1 MNIKSFIFL
10 FIGILLVAP
19 LLVSADELNTY
30 QFSDS
35 GNYVHYEGLVPCG
48 KDLWISSDEAGLND
62 VIMGHVPCQFC
73 HIFIMLATIMGFLL
87 TRLIPILA
95 VGMLLVAGIMYY
107 LALGNPEKFK
117 KVNKVFSGVLIGLVL
132 IYGAWLIIGALFS
145 ILGVAEWTG
154 LQSGWYQ
161 INCPVKHVV
170 YDAKEG
176 GSAPQICDGK
186 YGPEPLPGFLCVP
199 GGVLSPTL
207 GAMSWCAAVK
217 KCDEYTGLDQ
227 PEGSWELMSIF
238 THSRLK
244 SPFRQFLECGNCT
257 SWDLNCCKGDSHDR
271 AYWALE
277 NEMTADGVLAS
288 GRARASWYYEDKY
301 NKPPSLEPKAC
312 TWDEWRE
319 LGANQLHLSLWNTE
333 KSTKLR
339 SVRCILPQ

>member
-170 YDAKEG
+170 YNPVEFKGLAEEACPPGHNGPSIDPPGYLCTTNWIFSSTISQKVNAADAYKICQLFTMRLGIKDWGRPLRSTFFEAADELGEYLKCGEG
-176 GSAPQICDGK
+176 C
-186 YGPEPLPGFLCVP
+186 L
-199 GGVLSPTL
+199 
-207 GAMSWCAAVK
+207 
-217 KCDEYTGLDQ
+217 
-227 PEGSWELMSIF
+227 
-238 THSRLK
+238 
-244 SPFRQFLECGNCT
+244 
-257 SWDLNCCKGDSHDR
+257 SWDSNCCTESSRGSR
-271 AYWALE
+271 AYWTSE
-277 NEMTADGVLAS
+277 E
-288 GRARASWYYEDKY
+288 ARSLTLVGTSHYVVWFSAQRFKEEYPED
-301 NKPPSLEPKAC
+301 
-312 TWDEWRE
+312 
-319 LGANQLHLSLWNTE
+319 
-333 KSTKLR
+333 STSDR
-339 SVRCILPQ
+339 SVRCVAPRQ